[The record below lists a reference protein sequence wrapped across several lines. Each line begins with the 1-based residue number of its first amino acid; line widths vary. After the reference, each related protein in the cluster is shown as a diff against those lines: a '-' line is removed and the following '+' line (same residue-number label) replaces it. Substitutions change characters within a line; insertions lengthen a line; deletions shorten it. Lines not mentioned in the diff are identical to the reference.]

1 MNKKFKYHVTS
12 FTDLLG
18 KLRFYDLLVKLTAGK
33 KGKEFLERIIK
44 LAELNGNEK
53 ILDVGCGTGILA
65 CEIAKKYKDVSIS
78 GIDIS
83 ENLII
88 LAKRKVNE
96 NGYNIDFRV
105 GSALELLYK
114 QNTFDVVLTS
124 IMFHQLDVGEKRKA
138 VEEIY
143 RVLKSSGRYVA
154 AEFGPEARTKFQSVM
169 AKGDWTLYP
178 SHLKEA
184 GFKIIYENL
193 AEAMWGKKI
202 FYRVFEKWKLQ
213 LFMIIQLVK
222 KSCSRAGDFRVWSIK
237 GDYSTR
243 ERRRLLFFTI

>member
-1 MNKKFKYHVTS
+1 MNIKFKYHITR

-18 KLRFYDLLVKLTAGK
+18 KLRFYDLLAKWTAGE
-33 KGKEFLERIIK
+33 KGKTFLERIVE

-65 CEIAKKYKDVSIS
+65 CKIAKEYNNVLLY

-83 ENLII
+83 ENLIN
-88 LAKRKVNE
+88 LAKRKVSK

-105 GSALELLYK
+105 GSVLELPYK
-114 QNTFDVVLTS
+114 KNTFDVVLTS
-124 IMFHQLDVGEKRKA
+124 IMFHQLDIGEKQKA

-143 RVLKSSGRYVA
+143 RVLKYNGRYVA
-154 AEFGPEARTKFQSVM
+154 AEFGPQAKTKFQRLM

-184 GFKIIYENL
+184 GFKIIYEDL
-193 AEAMWGKKI
+193 AEAMWGKKV
-202 FYRVFEKWKLQ
+202 FYRVAKN
-213 LFMIIQLVK
+213 
-222 KSCSRAGDFRVWSIK
+222 SR
-237 GDYSTR
+237 
-243 ERRRLLFFTI
+243 